1 MECISLPTFKKIL
14 NNEVSLLKTIRH
26 TNIIQLIDYNCEG
39 KTIIMKSGKCIQI
52 FFIVLELVEQ
62 GDLFSFIEQK
72 NEAGGFSEK
81 FARYYFT

>member
-39 KTIIMKSGKCIQI
+39 ETIIKKSGKCIQI

-72 NEAGGFSEK
+72 NEAGVFSEK
-81 FARYYFT
+81 SPRYYFT